1 MTFIPFLHINGSL
14 LFCFTD
20 MSSCEW
26 LGFTQK
32 FLKTNLKNTDFL
44 LRSASRSLLKC
55 HVVLS
60 YFAAYFWLVALLTGS
75 NYTFLLAAN
84 LCFQLLLFWYKLAQ
98 FLGDKLELF
107 HNSSVMKS
115 LTVWHFSSYYFIY
128 RKATSV
134 LLKVHGFMD
143 VYVAFLN

>member
-1 MTFIPFLHINGSL
+1 MNTFIETRFLIFFLHFTENRMKLSQYSFSTVALGRESKCFPYWTRNKKRILWL
-14 LFCFTD
+14 LYPSFILMVAFCSVSD

-84 LCFQLLLFWYKLAQ
+84 LCFSVAT
-98 FLGDKLELF
+98 FL
-107 HNSSVMKS
+107 V
-115 LTVWHFSSYYFIY
+115 
-128 RKATSV
+128 
-134 LLKVHGFMD
+134 
-143 VYVAFLN
+143 